1 MGGVGDSVLYHLY
14 DMQERESLGKHTDCV
29 GVPIRLVLAMHTFGL
44 YLSKP
49 CV

>member
-1 MGGVGDSVLYHLY
+1 MGGVGDSALYHLC
-14 DMQERESLGKHTDCV
+14 DMQERESLGKRTDSV

-49 CV
+49 RV